1 MDNTAMQP
9 VVMEGYLLK
18 KKRKKMQGMGR
29 RYFRLS
35 SSGEL
40 SYSFNPTS
48 PERDRLSVSLAFIS
62 ANRKH
67 RTLDIDGGNIVY
79 HCKALT
85 LEDFDRWAGALKR
98 FISIAQDQ
106 AANITSPEPLADGT
120 YTGGDLAA
128 KGSPDL
134 GGPGA
139 VDPQAELQ
147 KVLAELENMKQV
159 RLFFLFSPLASLIR
173 VRSQPIR
180 DLELVCAELRQS
192 ESHLSVPSPLQPG
205 TSTNGGNG
213 NGSKFR
219 FLGKRSNSTSQPHSP
234 VVNAHRSPSFSAA
247 SGSQPPIIPPIPGLQ
262 PHDPQNLPSA
272 FSPASPV
279 SSYFDARP
287 SASPSH
293 SNDLLLRQMN
303 SALAALKLSHAQLT
317 SAVHGLPRLN
327 HQHPYQSFDRPLS
340 PLASPSLHLRTG
352 SGLGFIPGHTRG
364 APSRASTSR
373 ASFSSFFSAQ
383 DGGEEWHDA
392 VPGEFVLAEDEDGQ
406 RRTGSYDEE
415 EADRLGGERRVIE
428 TTSEGTSTYVDSPS
442 EDEDDSD
449 GDATGDDSGNEEDSD
464 DRATISGSAGGSKAS
479 SSSALNRVKQ
489 VQRRTQLPSPVAGD
503 EFSMLS
509 MLRKNV
515 GKDLSTISF
524 PVSMNEPLSALERIA
539 EELEYS
545 ELLDRA
551 AATKDPIERLTLVA
565 VFAVSGTAGNKFRS
579 SRKPFNPMLGET
591 YECIRPEKGFRFVS
605 EKVSHHPPILAFH
618 GEAPQKGW
626 QIYGH
631 VAPSQKFWGRS
642 MEVFVHGDCCVRF
655 GDTGEVYSVKKPS
668 SFVRNLVAGTKYL
681 EVVGDLVVSSSSSS
695 VQAIVSFKEGSTWGG
710 VGSRNKIEGKV
721 VDANGSTV
729 VELVGR
735 WDDAVDKKKGK
746 NNFTRLWQINEFPP
760 NPERYYGFSSFAVT
774 LNESTPLEEGHLAP
788 TDSRLRPDQLAF
800 ERGDVDEAERLKQ
813 LVEEKQRAKR
823 KEGRAVEPRWFTEEG
838 DRWSYGGRYFDVRDQ
853 SAFED
858 PDIFV

>member
-1 MDNTAMQP
+1 MDTGALQP
-9 VVMEGYLLK
+9 PVMEGYLLK

-35 SSGEL
+35 SSGAL
-40 SYSFNPTS
+40 SYSFNPNS
-48 PERDRLSVSLAFIS
+48 PVRDTVYVSLAFIS

-67 RTLDIDGGNIVY
+67 RTLDIDGGNTVY

-98 FISIAQDQ
+98 FINIAQDQ
-106 AANITSPEPLADGT
+106 AANIASPTEIDDGGFVGGNLSAKASPE
-120 YTGGDLAA
+120 
-128 KGSPDL
+128 L

-139 VDPQAELQ
+139 VGAQAELQ
-147 KVLAELENMKQV
+147 KVFAELDNMK
-159 RLFFLFSPLASLIR
+159 
-173 VRSQPIR
+173 QPIR
-180 DLELVCAELRQS
+180 DLELVCAELRQGD
-192 ESHLSVPSPLQPG
+192 SHLNVPTPPQMSTSPSG
-205 TSTNGGNG
+205 SNG

-219 FLGKRSNSTSQPHSP
+219 FLGKRSNSTSQPHPP
-234 VVNAHRSPSFSAA
+234 VLNTQRSPSFSSA
-247 SGSQPPIIPPIPGLQ
+247 SGPQGPPVIPPIPGLQ
-262 PHDPQNLPSA
+262 HDAQNLPSA
-272 FSPASPV
+272 FSPTSPA

-287 SASPSH
+287 SLSPPH
-293 SNDLLLRQMN
+293 SNELLLRQMN
-303 SALAALKLSHAQLT
+303 SAIAALKQSHAQLV
-317 SAVHGLPRLN
+317 SAVHTLPRLA
-327 HQHPYQSFDRPLS
+327 HPHPYQSFERPLS
-340 PLASPSLHLRTG
+340 PLASPSYHNRTN
-352 SGLGFIPGHTRG
+352 SGLGFHPGHTRG

-373 ASFSSFFSAQ
+373 ASFSSFFSAHE
-383 DGGEEWHDA
+383 GGEEWHDA
-392 VPGEFVLAEDEDGQ
+392 VPGEFVLAEDEEGQ
-406 RRTGSYDEE
+406 RRTGGYDDDEVE
-415 EADRLGGERRVIE
+415 PASGQRRVSE
-428 TTSEGTSTYVDSPS
+428 ATSEGTSTYVESPS
-442 EDEDDSD
+442 EDEDSD
-449 GDATGDDSGNEEDSD
+449 GGEETEEEFVDGEDTD
-464 DRATISGSAGGSKAS
+464 DRATISGSTAAGGSKAS
-479 SSSALNRVKQ
+479 SSSALEGAQ
-489 VQRRTQLPSPVAGD
+489 EVQRRAQLPSPVAGD

-551 AATKDPIERLTLVA
+551 AATKDPVERLTLVA
-565 VFAVSGTAGNKFRS
+565 VFAISGTAGNKFRS

-626 QIYGH
+626 QVYGH

-642 MEVFVHGDCCVRF
+642 MEVFVHGDYCVEF
-655 GDTGEVYSVKKPS
+655 ADTGEVYSVRKPS

-681 EVVGDLVVSSSSSS
+681 EVVGDLVISTSSSSA
-695 VQAIVSFKEGSTWGG
+695 QAVVSFKEGSTWGG
-710 VGSRNKIEGKV
+710 LGSRNKIEGRI
-721 VDANGSTV
+721 VDAKGNTA
-729 VELVGR
+729 VELSGR
-735 WDDAVDKKKGK
+735 WDDAVDKKEGK

-774 LNESTPLEEGHLAP
+774 LNETTPLEAGHLAP

-823 KEGRAVEPRWFTEEG
+823 KEGRVGGPKWFAEEG
-838 DRWSYGGRYFDVRDQ
+838 GKWAYGGKYFDVRDAK
-853 SAFED
+853 AFED